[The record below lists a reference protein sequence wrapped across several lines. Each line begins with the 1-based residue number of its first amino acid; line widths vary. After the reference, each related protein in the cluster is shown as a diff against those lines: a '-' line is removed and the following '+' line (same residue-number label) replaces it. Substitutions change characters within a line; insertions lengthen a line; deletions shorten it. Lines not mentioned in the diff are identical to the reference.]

1 MTLTPEQIAALRG
14 DALAEAVATAMEA
27 KPDKPKAPALRETV
41 WLSAKGWWV
50 CKWRYED
57 WKAARPIDGNTA
69 VMLLAEIERRG
80 WRWQLHQDLI
90 DPSKI
95 VAAIEWGDLGEVCA
109 VADDLPAAVAR
120 LFLLVIG
127 KEGSDK

>member
-1 MTLTPEQIAALRG
+1 MTITPEQISELTG
-14 DALAEAVATAMEA
+14 DALAEAVAERME
-27 KPDKPKAPALRETV
+27 DKPGDLKHTTRGAIWRST
-41 WLSAKGWWV
+41 KGWWSCERRSEGWKPNRV
-50 CKWRYED
+50 ID
-57 WKAARPIDGNTA
+57 WNAAG
-69 VMLLAEIERRG
+69 MLIAEIERRG
-80 WRWQLHQDLI
+80 RRWQLHQDLI

-127 KEGSDK
+127 KEGSA